1 MSYILEEQ
9 INVAGQAWIS
19 RFKEFR
25 TKAAAE
31 EEGLKNLL
39 AGECHAYEVY
49 HS

>member
-39 AGECHAYEVY
+39 AGITKYYEVY